1 MPIDNIHDK
10 FFKES
15 FSRKE
20 TVKGLIQELFPVELR
35 NNISLESLELTNN
48 SFIDETLNEHFAD
61 LVYACQ
67 YKGKQQIQI
76 SFLFEHK
83 SYQDPYPHL
92 QLLRYLLNALEYNKK
107 EKKPLTLTIPIVIYH
122 GKKAWKYRP
131 LSHYFKGIDEYL
143 SHFLPEFDYLLIDI
157 SKFSDDDIFNFKNRF
172 LALSMILLKNSR
184 LKNSLVTIAESFIEL
199 MRDIENQGDMNY
211 IKSVF
216 IYTISTYEGLTKQE
230 IIAIFRQVSSKTQQ
244 MTMSI
249 ADVIK
254 KEGKIEGKKEGK
266 IEATTQFIKGMLK
279 IGMDAPTIASTF
291 NIPKTKVEELISKIE
306 QGII

>member
-1 MPIDNIHDK
+1 MPIDNVHDK

-20 TVKGLIQELFPVELR
+20 TVKGLIEELFPVELR
-35 NNISLESLELTNN
+35 NNINLESLELTNN
-48 SFIDETLNEHFAD
+48 SFIDEALNEHFAD

-83 SYQDPYPHL
+83 SYQDTYPHF
-92 QLLRYLLNALEYNKK
+92 QLIRYLVNAWEQNKK
-107 EKKPLTLTIPIVIYH
+107 DKKSLTMTIPIIIYH
-122 GKKAWKYRP
+122 GKKAWKYES
-131 LSHYFKGIDEYL
+131 LSQYFKGLDSEL
-143 SHFLPEFDYLLIDI
+143 TRFLPDFDYLLIDI
-157 SKFSDDDIFNFKNRF
+157 SKFSDDNIFNFKNRF

-184 LKNSLVTIAESFIEL
+184 LKNYLTTITESFIEL

-230 IIAIFRQVSSKTQQ
+230 IIAIFRQVSSKTEQ

-254 KEGKIEGKKEGK
+254 KEGEIKGK
-266 IEATTQFIKGMLK
+266 IETSAQFIKGLLK
-279 IGMDAPTIASTF
+279 IGMDAPTIAATF
-291 NIPKTKVEELISKIE
+291 NMPKTEVEELISKIK
-306 QGII
+306 QGLL